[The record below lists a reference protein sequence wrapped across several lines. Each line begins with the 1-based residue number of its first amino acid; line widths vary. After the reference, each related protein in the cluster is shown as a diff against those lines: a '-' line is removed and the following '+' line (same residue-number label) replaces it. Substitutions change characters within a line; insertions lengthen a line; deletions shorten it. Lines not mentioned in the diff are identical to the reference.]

1 VNEEKRHG
9 SLVEM
14 IDVDARELELLEQ
27 RGSRLGSVVIADS
40 EGLGE
45 GADLEGDGRASAEK
59 VASGLP

>member
-1 VNEEKRHG
+1 
-9 SLVEM
+9 M